1 MPKNKGKGGKNR
13 HRSNSDV
20 SESFATIERIG
31 DDFVHKVQVPQTTP
45 IHSQSCCITQRSSH
59 VSPVNNISLPSYDF
73 NNSKKTK
80 EIDNVFININ
90 KKDYIELQNDVKNM
104 KNDIKQIKNT
114 LGELVEMMKAFYE
127 FEDI

>member
-1 MPKNKGKGGKNR
+1 MPKNKGKGGFHPRRWN
-13 HRSNSDV
+13 RSNSDV
-20 SESFATIERIG
+20 SETFATIERIG
-31 DDFVHKVQVPQTTP
+31 VDAATP
-45 IHSQSCCITQRSSH
+45 IHSQSGCITQRSSH
-59 VSPVNNISLPSYDF
+59 ISPVNNISLPSYDF